1 MKIKFI
7 TPKNQNFFILQ
18 GSDLSPL
25 EKNIPEWKIEV
36 QWLSRDGRD
45 LTKLKTL
52 AQELN
57 ISVKAMGIGPNP
69 DPNYEPN
76 EEWVGFSL
84 NGTAT
89 LDVQKDP
96 PQSIEPELS
105 ITMPGRKKIRLVS
118 GSGAHFSWG
127 QTAGLM
133 IEVLE

>member
-1 MKIKFI
+1 MRIKFS
-7 TPKNQNFFILQ
+7 TPKDKNHFILQ
-18 GSDLSPL
+18 GSDLSPE
-25 EKNIPEWKIEV
+25 EKNIPAWKIDV

-52 AQELN
+52 AQELD

-69 DPNYEPN
+69 DPDYDAN

-89 LDVQKDP
+89 LDAQDIE
-96 PQSIEPELS
+96 PQSIESELS
-105 ITMPGRKKIRLVS
+105 ITMPGRKRIRLVS

-127 QTAGLM
+127 QTSGL
-133 IEVLE
+133 IIQVLE